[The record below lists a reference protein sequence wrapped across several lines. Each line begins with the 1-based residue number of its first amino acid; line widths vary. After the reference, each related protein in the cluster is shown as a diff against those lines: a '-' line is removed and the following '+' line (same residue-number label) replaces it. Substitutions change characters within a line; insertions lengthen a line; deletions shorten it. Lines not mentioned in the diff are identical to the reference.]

1 MTNIIKEKHNYNEGM
16 EAFFDELTKSLKT
29 IKFDDFNPGNIQFLI
44 TQTSNFSGWNRYVRL
59 RRAQQTRHWFTTDH
73 IQSEGELKLFKIR
86 LEKEQ
91 SNYYSYYQNNIMDL
105 TFGLNERTGEGF
117 LVNNQNM
124 SEHSVLAWHGENAFT
139 GLWNK
144 IFNAKHLK
152 DFKPEREKVYQEL
165 GDTPMGSKE
174 YTEIAFVSDKGRAY
188 LERLGQMSNELKAHE
203 SMNDVAYIVKE
214 NYKNGTEFKFTFLKS
229 DGSRILGPNPGLTKN
244 MVEMVKENG
253 SLPTRESMQVIDQKG
268 FIHVYSDS
276 ENRLWFE
283 DTRDPDSG
291 LMPFL
296 RYQLGLGYRQG
307 EVTDRLSLKQY
318 NSEITFKGAEWDA
331 TSGTIKWVY
340 QGQHHGDGLTS
351 DYGLWEFN
359 TGKDGVDTMK
369 AYQRTETSYERTTG
383 KGNSYDVGFGLGK
396 DGVSLGFGYSW
407 STWEEFTEN
416 IPSPNEIEEREYDQ
430 SAGSLM
436 STHKFVSYKS
446 EGHYN
451 LERLLNTDLEKNP
464 NGWVGGKAPG
474 ATDYYSDASAEGRQA
489 RERVEVESH
498 GNAHL
503 YEVNDSPWGRNELGH
518 TDYSSTDRANEWWAE
533 VEVEDSDNAR
543 AVLDLNGEKI
553 NPRSNEFGQMVAATQ
568 TELTTME
575 SDRSIWREENCDLVT
590 GEAILIAFKN
600 DEGTLDIGEF
610 KSMRNG
616 LQLDRWAFQGV
627 DQSHDKFSRIEAHF
641 QMDLDPILGSE
652 ANGYT
657 DNFDPNGW
665 DLTQIV
671 HSERPFP
678 GGMANWGFRY
688 TPYRLAAPAI
698 APPTNQEPWE
708 CDFASNTS
716 STPLDNF
723 DIDRTQTAGL

>member
-1 MTNIIKEKHNYNEGM
+1 MTKITTENVYDKGS
-16 EAFFDELTKSLKT
+16 EAFFDELTKSLKKYKYDYFHPGGIENLIWELAT
-29 IKFDDFNPGNIQFLI
+29 KDKSNKFLTLNGQRERKL
-44 TQTSNFSGWNRYVRL
+44 
-59 RRAQQTRHWFTTDH
+59 HFTKRTH
-73 IQSEGELKLFKIR
+73 IQDQGGLKLFSVR
-86 LEKEQ
+86 FEKEQ
-91 SNYYSYYQNNIMDL
+91 RNELGVYQINMMDM
-105 TFGLNERTGEGF
+105 TFALNERTGDRF

-124 SEHSVLAWHGENAFT
+124 EEHSVIGQRRENVYEAAWNF
-139 GLWNK
+139 L
-144 IFNAKHLK
+144 FDAKKLK
-152 DFKPEREKVYQEL
+152 DFEHLREKVYQNLEN
-165 GDTPMGSKE
+165 TNMGSKE
-174 YTEIAFVSDKGRAY
+174 YTEIAFVSDKGRTY

-229 DGSRILGPNPGLTKN
+229 DGSRILGLNPGLTKN

-268 FIHVYSDS
+268 YIHVYSDS
-276 ENRLWFE
+276 DQKLWFE
-283 DTRDPDSG
+283 DTRDPNSG

-307 EVTDRLSLKQY
+307 EVVDRLDLKQFG
-318 NSEITFKGAEWDA
+318 SKITFKGAEWDA
-331 TSGTIKWVY
+331 TSDTIKWVY

-351 DYGLWEFN
+351 DHGLWEFN

-369 AYQRTETSYERTTG
+369 AYQPAETSFERTTG

-416 IPSPNEIEEREYDQ
+416 IPNPNEIEEIEFDQ
-430 SAGSLM
+430 NAGSLM

-451 LERLLNTDLEKNP
+451 LERLLNTDLEQNP

-474 ATDYYSDASAEGRQA
+474 ATDYYSGANAEGRQA

-503 YEVNDSPWGRNELGH
+503 YEVNDSPWGRNKLGH

-543 AVLDLNGEKI
+543 AVLDFNGERI
-553 NPRSNEFGQMVAATQ
+553 NPRSNEYGQMVAATQ

-575 SDRSIWREENCDLVT
+575 SDKSIWRKENCDLVT
-590 GEAILIAFKN
+590 GEAMLIAFKN

-610 KSMRNG
+610 KSTLNG

-627 DQSHDKFSRIEAHF
+627 DQSHDKFSRIETHF
-641 QMDLDPILGSE
+641 QMDLDPILSSE
-652 ANGYT
+652 ANRYT